1 MFIIDSSVFII
12 QSSMF
17 KCSMSI
23 TENSL
28 ITISMF
34 TCSLSKF
41 TIHSLTF
48 IHNSV
53 HCSMFSISLSSVHC
67 SSSAFTVQMFKINVQ
82 IQSSKFHVQV
92 QSSVFNDGAW
102 ISQVRVWCPCVHRSP
117 VSDTYFRVSQCP
129 LSGSLVHEVTPDDDQ
144 IPCTNCSLQVLRYSC

>member
-17 KCSMSI
+17 KYSMSI

-34 TCSLSKF
+34 TCLLSKF

-53 HCSMFSISLSSVHC
+53 HYM
-67 SSSAFTVQMFKINVQ
+67 FTVQIQRSLFRCSESMFKSNV
-82 IQSSKFHVQV
+82 KV
-92 QSSVFNDGAW
+92 
-102 ISQVRVWCPCVHRSP
+102 
-117 VSDTYFRVSQCP
+117 
-129 LSGSLVHEVTPDDDQ
+129 
-144 IPCTNCSLQVLRYSC
+144 